1 MIAIDN
7 VLVSDDIVE
16 AKFVCD
22 LNKCK
27 GGCCEDGDA
36 GGLFGVL
43 RGLFGCCGGI
53 DAVLRAEGDGG
64 EDVFDRFGV
73 GDVD

>member
-1 MIAIDN
+1 MDGVAGLGFDYIYPA
-7 VLVSDDIVE
+7 L
-16 AKFVCD
+16 
-22 LNKCK
+22 
-27 GGCCEDGDA
+27 GCTGDYMVAQCGEDGDA

-43 RGLFGCCGGI
+43 RGLFGGCGGI

-64 EDVFDRFGV
+64 EDVFDGFGV

>member
-1 MIAIDN
+1 MDGFAGLRFDYVDPSLGCAGN
-7 VLVSDDIVE
+7 YMV
-16 AKFVCD
+16 AQG
-22 LNKCK
+22 CK
-27 GGCCEDGDA
+27 YGDA

-53 DAVLRAEGDGG
+53 DAVLRSEGDGG